1 MQDLID
7 DLPTV
12 EDAYR
17 EATNHAHDLAN
28 WKPSHPV
35 VYEAGRRIGFYKL
48 RRRDVGGGKQAYAR
62 EFKKVCDAW
71 RRGER
76 FNRAVI
82 ELEQTTGR
90 ERLSEAE
97 KAHLQQI
104 GQVRIR
110 ELKAM
115 LGRS

>member
-1 MQDLID
+1 MQDLFD
-7 DLPTV
+7 DLPTA
-12 EDAYR
+12 ETAYR
-17 EATNHAHDLAN
+17 EAASHAHDLAS

-48 RRRDVGGGKQAYAR
+48 RRRDTGGGKRAFER

-76 FNRAVI
+76 FRREVI
-82 ELEQTTGR
+82 EPRIITGR
-90 ERLSEAE
+90 ERLSEQE
-97 KAHLQQI
+97 KAQRQMI
-104 GQVRIR
+104 GQVRIL

-115 LGRS
+115 LGR